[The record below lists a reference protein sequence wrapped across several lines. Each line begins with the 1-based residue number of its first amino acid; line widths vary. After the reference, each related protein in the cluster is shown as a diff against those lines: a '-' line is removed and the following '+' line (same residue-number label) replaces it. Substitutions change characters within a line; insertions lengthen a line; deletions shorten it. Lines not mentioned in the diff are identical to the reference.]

1 MCMCVCVWLLT
12 GPHRQTVLDLIPTR
26 KKQVIEY
33 TPTRCSGHDF
43 FIVKPDNNP
52 AMFSY
57 APGIGNLKYSCI
69 ASAFTKEASQGQ
81 LEC

>member
-1 MCMCVCVWLLT
+1 M
-12 GPHRQTVLDLIPTR
+12 
-26 KKQVIEY
+26 
-33 TPTRCSGHDF
+33 RCSGHDF

-81 LEC
+81 LECQFISRTLSKNSPFLL